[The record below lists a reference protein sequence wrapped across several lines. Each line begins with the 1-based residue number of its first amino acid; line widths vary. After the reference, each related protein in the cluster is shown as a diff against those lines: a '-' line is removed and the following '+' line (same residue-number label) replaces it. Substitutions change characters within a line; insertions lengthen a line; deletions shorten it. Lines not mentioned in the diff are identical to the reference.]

1 MNRDIKFRGKRVNTG
16 EWVYGGL
23 VVTEESI
30 QSGEIGIFSNCYI
43 IEFPKQLSIDAFFHG
58 NAFWTHN
65 EFIQV
70 DPATV
75 GQYTGLKD
83 KNGKEIYE
91 GDILDCSYVNP
102 MTGNKVE
109 RLFFV
114 ECGKAAFVARCIGH
128 SPFGDT
134 YLHFENTKGN
144 IIGNIHDNLELLEQ
158 SSC

>member
-1 MNRDIKFRGKRVNTG
+1 MREIIFRGKRIDTG
-16 EWVYGGL
+16 EWVHG
-23 VVTEESI
+23 
-30 QSGEIGIFSNCYI
+30 FI
-43 IEFPKQLSIDAFFHG
+43 ISVSDGTWILKPAYTLTMCNRPLKTDLEV
-58 NAFWTHN
+58 
-65 EFIQV
+65 IQV

-114 ECGKAAFVARCIGH
+114 ECGEAAFVARCIGH
-128 SPFGDT
+128 SPFGDI
-134 YLHFENTKGN
+134 YLHFENTEGN
-144 IIGNIHDNLELLEQ
+144 IIGNIHDNPELLEQ

>member
-1 MNRDIKFRGKRVNTG
+1 VREIIFRGKRIDTG
-16 EWVYGGL
+16 EWVYGDLIHERYG
-23 VVTEESI
+23 TCI
-30 QSGEIGIFSNCYI
+30 QFI
-43 IEFPKQLSIDAFFHG
+43 ITVNPRGKGAPERKPTIERHKATI
-58 NAFWTHN
+58 
-65 EFIQV
+65 

-114 ECGKAAFVARCIGH
+114 ECGEAAFEARCIGH

-134 YLHFENTKGN
+134 YLHFENTNGN

>member
-1 MNRDIKFRGKRVNTG
+1 MREIKFRGKRIDNG
-16 EWVYGGL
+16 EWVHGDLLHERYGICIQYIVNKYPTGAGAPERKPL
-23 VVTEESI
+23 TERHKVT
-30 QSGEIGIFSNCYI
+30 
-43 IEFPKQLSIDAFFHG
+43 
-58 NAFWTHN
+58 
-65 EFIQV
+65 V

-114 ECGKAAFVARCIGH
+114 ECGEAAFVARCIGH
-128 SPFGDT
+128 SPFGDI
-134 YLHFENTKGN
+134 YLHFENTEGN
-144 IIGNIHDNLELLEQ
+144 IIGNIHDNPELLEQ

>member
-1 MNRDIKFRGKRVNTG
+1 MREIIFRGKRIDNG
-16 EWVYGGL
+16 EWVHG
-23 VVTEESI
+23 
-30 QSGEIGIFSNCYI
+30 FI
-43 IEFPKQLSIDAFFHG
+43 ISVSDGTWILKPAYTLTMCNRPLKTDLEV
-58 NAFWTHN
+58 
-65 EFIQV
+65 IQV

-91 GDILDCSYVNP
+91 GDIIDCSYVNP
-102 MTGNKVE
+102 MTGNKVD

>member
-1 MNRDIKFRGKRVNTG
+1 MREIIFRGKRVDDG
-16 EWVYGGL
+16 EWVYGDLIHERYG
-23 VVTEESI
+23 TCI
-30 QSGEIGIFSNCYI
+30 QFI
-43 IEFPKQLSIDAFFHG
+43 ITVNPRGKGAPERKPTIERHKATI
-58 NAFWTHN
+58 
-65 EFIQV
+65 

>member
-1 MNRDIKFRGKRVNTG
+1 MREIIFRGKRIDNG
-16 EWVYGGL
+16 EWVHG
-23 VVTEESI
+23 
-30 QSGEIGIFSNCYI
+30 FI
-43 IEFPKQLSIDAFFHG
+43 ISVSDGTWILKPAYTLTMCNRPLKTDLEV
-58 NAFWTHN
+58 
-65 EFIQV
+65 IQV

-91 GDILDCSYVNP
+91 GDIIDCSYVNP